1 LNGLNVAHVLTETK
15 IPHVVLEE
23 DPARAEVARENGSR
37 AVVADAGDPG
47 GLEAAGIK
55 RAIAAV
61 IAISDPDGTRRIVKM
76 CRAENPNLHIIVRTR
91 YVTQVEPL
99 RQLGA
104 DEVIP
109 EEFET
114 SVEIISRLMRL
125 LAVPGNVVAAQ
136 IRVLRDEAYR
146 MLRDPAARAAEGRRL
161 SAMLEAGTSLTFF
174 VLPGTPAV
182 GRTLADM
189 GVADTHVAVPA
200 MIRRGAPYS
209 PAPTDEP
216 LEAGD
221 TLFLVGAHEDLMKVM
236 SKLEGR
242 RAGE

>member
-1 LNGLNVAHVLTETK
+1 
-15 IPHVVLEE
+15 
-23 DPARAEVARENGSR
+23 
-37 AVVADAGDPG
+37 
-47 GLEAAGIK
+47 
-55 RAIAAV
+55 
-61 IAISDPDGTRRIVKM
+61 
-76 CRAENPNLHIIVRTR
+76 
-91 YVTQVEPL
+91 
-99 RQLGA
+99 
-104 DEVIP
+104 
-109 EEFET
+109 
-114 SVEIISRLMRL
+114 
-125 LAVPGNVVAAQ
+125 
-136 IRVLRDEAYR
+136 
-146 MLRDPAARAAEGRRL
+146 
-161 SAMLEAGTSLTFF
+161 MLEAGTSLTFF